1 MPKGIMVMS
10 TEIHNE
16 IELLKA
22 SMQGHTV
29 AFETIVKVYQSFI
42 CAITYSATGDV
53 GKSEELAQETFLS
66 AWKDLPQLKDLNKFR
81 GWLSSIARNIIRN
94 SFRNQKRD
102 ILSKAASMDQA
113 EDAGI
118 RDSEPIETAITAEQQ
133 AVVRHALEQIPTNT
147 VSRLCFFIDRTNP

>member
-1 MPKGIMVMS
+1 MS

-22 SMQGHTV
+22 STQGDTV
-29 AFETIVKVYQSFI
+29 AFEALVKNYQSFI

-66 AWKDLPQLKDLNKFR
+66 AWRDLAQFKDLNKFR

-94 SFRNQKRD
+94 SFRSQKQD
-102 ILSKAASMDQA
+102 IISKAASMDQVG
-113 EDAGI
+113 DTGV
-118 RDSEPIETAITAEQQ
+118 RDSEATETAITE
-133 AVVRHALEQIPTNT
+133 
-147 VSRLCFFIDRTNP
+147 